1 MLPRSN
7 PFNKKT
13 MGNLP
18 GEAITL
24 QVAQGIEKTLNDQ
37 EHDLSEVAKAMKELA
52 GEADS
57 LRDTIHETSAKSQ
70 AQA

>member
-1 MLPRSN
+1 MLPRAN

-13 MGNLP
+13 MASLP
-18 GEAITL
+18 GEAATL
-24 QVAQGIEKTLNDQ
+24 QAALTIEKTLNEQ

-52 GEADS
+52 SEADS
-57 LRDTIHETSAKSQ
+57 LRDTIHETTAKSQ